1 MKLSGMFSYSALLV
15 ACALAAS
22 PGVVSAHQ
30 HKDGDTRTV
39 EVVAKEFTF
48 EPSRIEVAPGSRVEI
63 KLINEGNLS
72 HNLHIAGEGMKTE
85 TIQTGHTDNLTVTAP
100 ENGKLKFFCN
110 VPGHK
115 QAGMTGEIVAH

>member
-1 MKLSGMFSYSALLV
+1 MKLFGMFPCSALLM
-15 ACALAAS
+15 ACVLAAS
-22 PGVVSAHQ
+22 PGAVSAHQ

-63 KLINEGNLS
+63 KLVNEGNLS

-85 TIQTGHTDNLTVTAP
+85 TIQTGHTDTVTVTAP
-100 ENGKLKFFCN
+100 ENGKLEFFCN

-115 QAGMTGEIVAH
+115 QAGMRGKIVAH